1 MAMRANLQ
9 FAADQS
15 SRNDRIANTVTQVQ
29 RIKNARWVLMKDT
42 GSDEKTTVPA
52 PADRIP
58 AVRLVPCGMTPRNET
73 SSADHVYVLVKVPSW
88 ALVPNSSDSRRS
100 HLFSQYEKID
110 TEKIKRC
117 IAVNPPMVGV
127 RLKNDDIVGLI

>member
-29 RIKNARWVLMKDT
+29 RVKNVRWVLMKDT
-42 GSDEKTTVPA
+42 GSDETKAVPA

-58 AVRLVPCGMTPRNET
+58 AVRLV
-73 SSADHVYVLVKVPSW
+73 S
-88 ALVPNSSDSRRS
+88 
-100 HLFSQYEKID
+100 
-110 TEKIKRC
+110 
-117 IAVNPPMVGV
+117 V
-127 RLKNDDIVGLI
+127 RDDASK

>member
-9 FAADQS
+9 FAADRS

-29 RIKNARWVLMKDT
+29 RIKHARWVLMKDT
-42 GSDEKTTVPA
+42 GSDETKTVPA

-88 ALVPNSSDSRRS
+88 PLDISYAVFCLKKKKNYLSSTGRS
-100 HLFSQYEKID
+100 
-110 TEKIKRC
+110 T
-117 IAVNPPMVGV
+117 P
-127 RLKNDDIVGLI
+127 